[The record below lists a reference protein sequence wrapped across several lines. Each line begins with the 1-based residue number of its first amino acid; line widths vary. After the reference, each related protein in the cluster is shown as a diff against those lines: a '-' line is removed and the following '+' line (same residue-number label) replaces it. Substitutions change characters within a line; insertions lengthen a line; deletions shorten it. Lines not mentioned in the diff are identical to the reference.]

1 SIPPEVPVSSLD
13 WLLGNWESVEPGKGS
28 YPSLKDFRYTEDL
41 HFAQMGQPI
50 INFMFNASD
59 AETKKIL
66 HRECGFIQ
74 MQTGTNRV
82 AFIIAQNSGLVE
94 VEEGELVGKKLSLH
108 TQALARP
115 SFAKE
120 PHVKEV
126 WPQCGLSLTSHKLT
140 HVTLACV
147 GCRVSLI
154 IKKNPQVSRVFQ
166 LQPDGKLEQTLSMS
180 TDKQPMTQHL
190 HITYSRL
197 A

>member
-59 AETKKIL
+59 AETKKML
-66 HRECGFIQ
+66 HRECGFIR

-126 WPQCGLSLTSHKLT
+126 CLAFSIHSIYFSSCSL
-140 HVTLACV
+140 
-147 GCRVSLI
+147 VSLI

>member
-1 SIPPEVPVSSLD
+1 MASLVCPFYQPAKLDKAVSSLD

-66 HRECGFIQ
+66 HRECGFIR

-126 WPQCGLSLTSHKLT
+126 
-140 HVTLACV
+140 
-147 GCRVSLI
+147 
-154 IKKNPQVSRVFQ
+154 SRVFQ

-190 HITYSRL
+190 HVTYSRL